1 MLKTESSSSLMAPA
15 PPYGEL
21 AEISRLQDSA
31 IDNAVDETRVMLK
44 GLRHAVVTKES
55 WAE

>member
-1 MLKTESSSSLMAPA
+1 MAPA

-21 AEISRLQDSA
+21 AKIAGQQELA
-31 IDNAVDETRVMLK
+31 IDNAVDETKAMLK
-44 GLRHAVVTKES
+44 GLRHAAVTKES